1 MPFLDFSG
9 VMEDVAWRTTLA
21 GIDVH
26 DDEACPWIDERVLLV
41 FSTYVYVDPSGP
53 VLVTDGREIA
63 VGDEFETNPLI
74 ELEGS
79 FTCAGERWPDAVQ
92 LSDAPL
98 LPPQG
103 G

>member
-1 MPFLDFSG
+1 M
-9 VMEDVAWRTTLA
+9 T
-21 GIDVH
+21 
-26 DDEACPWIDERVLLV
+26 
-41 FSTYVYVDPSGP
+41 STYVYVDPSGP